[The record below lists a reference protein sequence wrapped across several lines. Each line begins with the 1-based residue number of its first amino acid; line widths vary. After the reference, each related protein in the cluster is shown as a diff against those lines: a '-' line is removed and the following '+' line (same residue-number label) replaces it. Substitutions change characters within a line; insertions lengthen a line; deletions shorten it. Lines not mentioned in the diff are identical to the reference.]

1 MDVSRAFQ
9 GISFNRVSDLSKEEF
24 IDLMNACFEEFLR
37 SGELKSLAFNAAE
50 QAIAGHR

>member
-24 IDLMNACFEEFLR
+24 IDLMNECFEEFLR
-37 SGELKSLAFNAAE
+37 SKELKDVAFSAAV
-50 QAIAGHR
+50 QAIAGQR

>member
-9 GISFNRVSDLSKEEF
+9 GISFNRVSDLSKKEF

-37 SGELKSLAFNAAE
+37 SNELKDVAFSAAD
-50 QAIAGHR
+50 QAIAGRR